1 MENCVKN
8 PGMKCIGS
16 EKAALLEKRIE
27 DLEKWKADS
36 KKFHNDFY
44 DWQRA
49 QIARDAKLDEKLE
62 NMMGDISELLS
73 YQKSQQEKPG
83 KLVETIKTNAIW
95 AVIGA
100 FIIFVLAKIGL

>member
-8 PGMKCIGS
+8 PGMKCIGA
-16 EKAALLEKRIE
+16 EKATKLEARIE
-27 DLEKWKADS
+27 QLEDWQKGS
-36 KKFHNDFY
+36 KKFHETIY